1 MDLGSWLGC
10 WTVQWRGYAQARSVQ
25 LAGVGL
31 ASLLALH
38 PVYGQR
44 PPTPPYR
51 LAAIRAYRY
60 HNTNG
65 TFSDTIV
72 QRGSGAATAAS
83 DSSDG
88 TLVVLE
94 LQGQR
99 GSYVPGRQVELM
111 ARDDRQLLLNRRLEF
126 AVFGDDGRYFAAF
139 WLHGTRCSTV
149 RLRAQ
154 LLGQTDASA
163 MEAQFPFPCSGGV
176 TSAAPTSP
184 PAAAGS
190 VVPPYRITALRAY
203 LFYGAGG
210 TFSEN
215 VVQEGHTSLWNEQVS
230 GSFVVVEIRG
240 EDGWRAAA
248 RKVRLVGSEA
258 QRVVF
263 DRTVPVPALGRD
275 GRAFEGF
282 WVYVHP
288 CRPLTLRA
296 QLLGQADSSAVEK
309 FVPFDCGE

>member
-1 MDLGSWLGC
+1 
-10 WTVQWRGYAQARSVQ
+10 VA
-25 LAGVGL
+25 
-31 ASLLALH
+31 
-38 PVYGQR
+38 
-44 PPTPPYR
+44 
-51 LAAIRAYRY
+51 
-60 HNTNG
+60 
-65 TFSDTIV
+65 
-72 QRGSGAATAAS
+72 AAS

-88 TLVVLE
+88 TLVVVE

-126 AVFGDDGRYFAAF
+126 AVFGYDGRYFAAF
-139 WLHGTRCSTV
+139 WLHGTRCATV

-163 MEAQFPFPCSGGV
+163 MEAQFPFRCSGAV
-176 TSAAPTSP
+176 TSAAPTYP
-184 PAAAGS
+184 QAAAGR

-203 LFYGAGG
+203 LFDGAGG
-210 TFSEN
+210 FSEN
-215 VVQEGHTSLWNEQVS
+215 VVQEGHTSLWNEQAS

-240 EDGWRAAA
+240 EDGWRAPD
-248 RKVRLVGSEA
+248 RKVRLVGSEGHK
-258 QRVVF
+258 VVF

-296 QLLGQADSSAVEK
+296 LLLGQADSSAVEK